1 MIQILQKTTTQ
12 PDHTR
17 TYLSALFHFIDNI
30 LQVPSDLTNKLK
42 EDITPFINEDGTRHM
57 LADKRNPSQTLAGI
71 FEELKEEGME
81 KGRKEAAKDFAEK
94 LIRKDF
100 TNDQITELTK
110 LDLEEVV
117 ELRKSLQM

>member
-42 EDITPFINEDGTRHM
+42 EDIIPFINEEGTRHM
-57 LADKRNPSQTLAGI
+57 LADKRNPSQTLAEI